1 MFGVCSLASLL
12 PPFSPTQFADADLL
26 DLVSVSQ
33 IQCISYPS
41 VPVDM
46 PLSFSELFFL
56 FICWWH
62 LSFQTFLWRHLLC
75 EVLPD
80 TQAWLPLHSH
90 AGPQAQKGPAFHGML
105 CCHHL
110 KVVKNLKI
118 KDCAFLFHSEAHKL
132 WIWSCCHPHNNTHTA
147 QSWHLLGCV
156 AVTVIRLP
164 HPLAGGVLETMSHS
178 SLILS
183 PQGRQLHRVGTR
195 WMLEDRVNSGLWV
208 FSP

>member
-56 FICWWH
+56 FICWCH

-80 TQAWLPLHSH
+80 QPSLRLSPCRCGTNLTSPLGSVFQTEARIVKCFPISRELAVDRDPLFHQSH
-90 AGPQAQKGPAFHGML
+90 AP
-105 CCHHL
+105 
-110 KVVKNLKI
+110 
-118 KDCAFLFHSEAHKL
+118 E
-132 WIWSCCHPHNNTHTA
+132 
-147 QSWHLLGCV
+147 LGN
-156 AVTVIRLP
+156 A
-164 HPLAGGVLETMSHS
+164 
-178 SLILS
+178 
-183 PQGRQLHRVGTR
+183 
-195 WMLEDRVNSGLWV
+195 
-208 FSP
+208 